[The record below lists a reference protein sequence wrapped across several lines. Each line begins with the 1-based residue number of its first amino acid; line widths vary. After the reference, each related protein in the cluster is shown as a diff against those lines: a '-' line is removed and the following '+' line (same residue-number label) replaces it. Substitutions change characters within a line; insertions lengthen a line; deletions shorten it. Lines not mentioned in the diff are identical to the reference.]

1 VDTTAAG
8 DTFTGFFLAQI
19 TASGNAQLALQQAS
33 IASGISVSRKGASA
47 SIPQM
52 QEVLDMDPAILQP
65 FGG

>member
-19 TASGNAQLALQQAS
+19 TGSGDAKLALQQAS
-33 IASGISVSRKGASA
+33 IASGISVSRKGASP
-47 SIPQM
+47 SIPRM
-52 QEVLDMDPAILQP
+52 TEVLATDPAILQS